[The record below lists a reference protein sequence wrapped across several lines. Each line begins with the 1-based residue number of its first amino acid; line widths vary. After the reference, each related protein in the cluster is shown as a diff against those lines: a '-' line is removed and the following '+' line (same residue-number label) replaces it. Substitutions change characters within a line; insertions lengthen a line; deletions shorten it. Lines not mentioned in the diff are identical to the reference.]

1 MPTEPPVSAIVSAWL
16 GLTCRPLSGVGP
28 IAPDPSTAVCD
39 SSNGFVATLTACFA
53 MSSVACATI
62 ADEAQPITGADHF
75 GAEFS
80 QPIMGDGAR
89 LEIADVVG
97 RVMHELHVPDAPP
110 MRLLQPF
117 QLPLEKVEPLHIGNN
132 RRLSR
137 QVRGFEIGGIQRA
150 AHAMIGNQLIPP
162 GEAVEVVPVKL
173 AQCRGSHHSEGP
185 FRIAPE
191 HGPVRHV
198 NQARDR
204 QRSGAHRVCEIGA
217 RRRIE

>member
-1 MPTEPPVSAIVSAWL
+1 
-16 GLTCRPLSGVGP
+16 
-28 IAPDPSTAVCD
+28 
-39 SSNGFVATLTACFA
+39 
-53 MSSVACATI
+53 
-62 ADEAQPITGADHF
+62 
-75 GAEFS
+75 
-80 QPIMGDGAR
+80 MGDGAR

-97 RVMHELHVPDAPP
+97 RVMHELHMPDAPP
-110 MRLLQPF
+110 MRFLQAF
-117 QLPLEKVEPLHIGNN
+117 QLSVEEVEPLHISDN
-132 RRLSR
+132 RRFPR
-137 QVRGFEIGGIQRA
+137 HVRRFEIGGIQRA

-173 AQCRGSHHSEGP
+173 AQCRGSHHSKGP